1 MLNAVFGDG
10 GEEMK
15 AVKFLQALVGMAV
28 VEGRGR

>member
-15 AVKFLQALVGMAV
+15 AVKFLQALVGIV
-28 VEGRGR
+28 LDK